1 MDTCGRAESSIR
13 VMTVRLCVVRNL
25 TRGTVLADRA
35 EVADTFARRL
45 RGLLG
50 RRGLAP
56 GTGLVIRPAAAVHTF
71 FMRFPIDVVHVD
83 RGGRVLRLTPGLQR
97 GRVSAAA
104 GGYAVV
110 ELPAG
115 TIDATGTRPG
125 DVLRFDPC

>member
-1 MDTCGRAESSIR
+1 MR
-13 VMTVRLCVVRNL
+13 VMTVRLCAVRNL
-25 TRGTVLADRA
+25 TRGTVLAERA

-50 RRGLAP
+50 RRGLEP
-56 GTGLVIRPAAAVHTF
+56 RTGMVIRPAAAVHTF

-83 RGGRVLRLTPGLQR
+83 RAGRVLRVTPALGP

-115 TIDATGTRPG
+115 TVDATGTRPG
-125 DVLRFDPC
+125 DTLRFDAR